1 MCLSLAACG
10 SSGQPGTANTKKDQE
25 PTPEYV
31 YTAEYKDL
39 TQNRE
44 NYLNICAMTA
54 DGMYATSNEKIGE
67 NIPEGVTP
75 EYEGQYDVYATFLY
89 RIDNNGNLT
98 KLDKYE
104 SMPGETDDQNRKN
117 FSSSSY
123 MDSVCFTDSGF
134 VTVEVVNTSWFEGDG
149 DPVLYSDE
157 YWAGQKNEQ
166 KYYVRSFDKDGNEL
180 TCALIPTEQD
190 QWLNTYNMQLD
201 KDGNVVFADSNT
213 NSIRAVKLDGTD
225 AYTVSA
231 GADDYIDTVLRFAD
245 GSLAASIY
253 GDDGQRSIGS
263 TPRAALS
270 KTPSALTSI
279 PIAQSP
285 AAGIMT
291 SITPTAPTS
300 MATPLRSSSPRRS
313 STGSTAMSTA
323 PMSTF

>member
-1 MCLSLAACG
+1 MKNTKLFGRIVCLILAVVMCLSLAACG

-123 MDSVCFTDSGF
+123 MNSVRFTDSGF

-149 DPVLYSDE
+149 DL
-157 YWAGQKNEQ
+157 
-166 KYYVRSFDKDGNEL
+166 
-180 TCALIPTEQD
+180 C
-190 QWLNTYNMQLD
+190 
-201 KDGNVVFADSNT
+201 
-213 NSIRAVKLDGTD
+213 
-225 AYTVSA
+225 
-231 GADDYIDTVLRFAD
+231 
-245 GSLAASIY
+245 
-253 GDDGQRSIGS
+253 
-263 TPRAALS
+263 
-270 KTPSALTSI
+270 
-279 PIAQSP
+279 
-285 AAGIMT
+285 
-291 SITPTAPTS
+291 
-300 MATPLRSSSPRRS
+300 PLQ
-313 STGSTAMSTA
+313 
-323 PMSTF
+323 

>member
-1 MCLSLAACG
+1 MKNTKLFGRIVCLILAAVMCLSLAACG
-10 SSGQPGTANTKKDQE
+10 SSGQSGTANTKKDQE

-180 TCALIPTEQD
+180 TCALIPTQS
-190 QWLNTYNMQLD
+190 
-201 KDGNVVFADSNT
+201 G
-213 NSIRAVKLDGTD
+213 G
-225 AYTVSA
+225 
-231 GADDYIDTVLRFAD
+231 
-245 GSLAASIY
+245 IY
-253 GDDGQRSIGS
+253 GIIH
-263 TPRAALS
+263 S
-270 KTPSALTSI
+270 KNNAI
-279 PIAQSP
+279 Q
-285 AAGIMT
+285 M
-291 SITPTAPTS
+291 
-300 MATPLRSSSPRRS
+300 
-313 STGSTAMSTA
+313 
-323 PMSTF
+323 